1 MGQFS
6 WRTADTNKA
15 LLDEGVKP
23 QKHCTT
29 KAFLE
34 THIFFH
40 FSLDIS
46 LLIIYII
53 NRNTKQ
59 RSPSWQS
66 QHFLIF

>member
-29 KAFLE
+29 KAFLLIPKE
-34 THIFFH
+34 LYFFSF
-40 FSLDIS
+40 FS
-46 LLIIYII
+46 
-53 NRNTKQ
+53 
-59 RSPSWQS
+59 
-66 QHFLIF
+66 

>member
-23 QKHCTT
+23 QKPCTT

-34 THIFFH
+34 THKYFFSF
-40 FSLDIS
+40 FS
-46 LLIIYII
+46 
-53 NRNTKQ
+53 
-59 RSPSWQS
+59 
-66 QHFLIF
+66 

>member
-23 QKHCTT
+23 QNHCTT

-34 THIFFH
+34 THKYFFFIF
-40 FSLDIS
+40 
-46 LLIIYII
+46 LLTF
-53 NRNTKQ
+53 R
-59 RSPSWQS
+59 
-66 QHFLIF
+66 F